1 MNEARPPLPERAA
14 IDAALH
20 RHAHPALD
28 EEASWEW
35 REWRWLALLPSQVFW
50 VAPSLE
56 GWARLEQEGELLG
69 AAFHA
74 TGGLCPQVCF
84 SDPQARLQVRTRID
98 GINGRDIERRVFGI
112 ADGALPDNRARYR
125 SSARCT
131 PWGETFAFDLGGTLA
146 RLHRAWRRDDLVAR
160 LVPSLV
166 DWPAIEASVLAHVTD
181 ETVRR
186 VLPRVRDWD
195 TLRPSEPC
203 ALHFDPH
210 LGNLLADAEGRLTG
224 IIDLDSV
231 ALGDPLEDL
240 RYLHSYGLRY
250 AARAMDGY
258 DLASS
263 ASLDRAR
270 VGRFHVRSA
279 FEEFAWVTPESPRF
293 PHIVGWARA
302 AAEALTP
309 EWA

>member
-20 RHAHPALD
+20 RHSHPALD

-98 GINGRDIERRVFGI
+98 GINGRD
-112 ADGALPDNRARYR
+112 
-125 SSARCT
+125 
-131 PWGETFAFDLGGTLA
+131 
-146 RLHRAWRRDDLVAR
+146 
-160 LVPSLV
+160 
-166 DWPAIEASVLAHVTD
+166 
-181 ETVRR
+181 
-186 VLPRVRDWD
+186 
-195 TLRPSEPC
+195 
-203 ALHFDPH
+203 
-210 LGNLLADAEGRLTG
+210 
-224 IIDLDSV
+224 
-231 ALGDPLEDL
+231 
-240 RYLHSYGLRY
+240 RY

-270 VGRFHVRSA
+270 VGHFHVRSA